1 MAKTCPFCHA
11 VCYFD
16 LAKFCVQCGHR
27 FGESTGS
34 GILEMFKNVV
44 KECKN
49 EKRK

>member
-1 MAKTCPFCHA
+1 MAKTCPRCHA

-16 LAKFCVQCGHR
+16 LAKYCACGHR
-27 FGESTGS
+27 FGEPAGS
-34 GILEMFKNVV
+34 GILEMFRNIV